1 MKKTLYYAAN
11 LRRENKTK
19 VFFLSIFWG
28 LASYPRLLLEVFIR
42 KDFGERYFKLS
53 ASLTI
58 AIVLGLW
65 PYLPSVLVPR
75 AFGRESADIMPDY
88 LLWYVFLAGFL
99 FMSFR
104 HYRDQLRNPSVFDF
118 KKFSLYSGKIN
129 PFFFGLTFLGS
140 KPSVRQVECWVE
152 PICCFLV
159 GIFCYAIGQKL
170 GGLLMFCS
178 IVYGGS
184 YMAAYFIGDNF
195 VMDKIDE
202 IILNEELE
210 KSFMDDK
217 GEDETRGYRFVGRKP
232 EDQELRRRV
241 FDHMT
246 EKDEVFQAK

>member
-1 MKKTLYYAAN
+1 MKKNLYYRAV
-11 LRRENKTK
+11 LRRENKFK
-19 VFFLSIFWG
+19 IFLLSLFWG
-28 LASYPRLLLEVFIR
+28 LASSPRLLLEVFIR

-58 AIVLGLW
+58 AVVLGLW
-65 PYLPSVLVPR
+65 PYLPSVLVPY
-75 AFGRESADIMPDY
+75 AFGREGDSIMPDY

-104 HYRDQLRNPSVFDF
+104 HHRDQQRNPSVFDF
-118 KKFSLYSGKIN
+118 KKYSLYAGKIN
-129 PFFFGLTFLGS
+129 PFFFGLNFFGI
-140 KPSVRQVECWVE
+140 KPDVRLVECWLE
-152 PICCFLV
+152 PAGFFLL
-159 GIFCYAIGQKL
+159 GLFLNMIGQTL
-170 GGLLMFCS
+170 GGLLIFCS

-195 VMDKIDE
+195 VMDKIDQ

-210 KSFMDDK
+210 KSFMDDM
-217 GEDETRGYRFVGRKP
+217 GEDETRGFRFVGRKP